1 VGVVAAAVDQVTGRW
16 ADALFG
22 LARRKG
28 VLDQVSAD
36 IERIAL
42 ECQSPVVVA
51 FLQGAT
57 GETSERLAK
66 FDDLLKN
73 AHAHTRS
80 FVGLL
85 FERRREEVLLQIGVA
100 FEQRLL
106 EERGAAKGVVESAR
120 PLDPAELEALSKDLS
135 RRLGKDVTLTGRVDP
150 TLVGGVRVF
159 VGARMIDQ
167 SLQGRM
173 DGLRRRMMGAR
184 LPAVGP

>member
-22 LARRKG
+22 LARRRG

-42 ECQSPVVVA
+42 ECKPPAVQA

-57 GETSERLAK
+57 GSTAERLAK
-66 FDDLLKN
+66 FDVLLESAN
-73 AHAHTRS
+73 PHTRS
-80 FVGLL
+80 FVSLL
-85 FERRREEVLLQIGVA
+85 FERRREEVLVQIGAA

-106 EERGAAKGVVESAR
+106 EERGAAKGVVKSAR
-120 PLDPAELEALSKDLS
+120 PLESAELEALGRDLS
-135 RRLGKDVTLTGRVDP
+135 KRLGKDVTLTGRVTP
-150 TLVGGVRVF
+150 ELVGGVRVF
-159 VGARMIDQ
+159 VGTSMIDQ

-173 DGLRRRMMGAR
+173 DGLRRRMMEAR
-184 LPAVGP
+184 LPAVGS

>member
-1 VGVVAAAVDQVTGRW
+1 MG
-16 ADALFG
+16 FFFSS
-22 LARRKG
+22 RRRHTRLRRDWSSD
-28 VLDQVSAD
+28 VCSSDL
-36 IERIAL
+36 
-42 ECQSPVVVA
+42 
-51 FLQGAT
+51 

-66 FDDLLKN
+66 LDDLLKN

-85 FERRREEVLLQIGVA
+85 FQRRREEVLLQIGVA

-150 TLVGGVRVF
+150 TLVGGVRVL
-159 VGARMIDQ
+159 VGARR
-167 SLQGRM
+167 SAE
-173 DGLRRRMMGAR
+173 RR
-184 LPAVGP
+184 VGTECRSRWSPYP